1 MRNMTL
7 RNIAAVC
14 GGTYHGPEEMLDREV
29 EGVVIDSRLVKQ
41 DFLFVAIKGAR
52 VDGHTFI
59 PDVMKAGA
67 LCALTENMLADA
79 AFPYIRV
86 YSCPQALKDLAAFY
100 RRGLRVKVVG
110 ITGSVGKTST
120 KEAIAAVLGEHF
132 KVHKTAG
139 NFNNEIGLPLTI
151 FQISDDDDAAVL
163 EMGINGFGE
172 MSRLAAMAQP
182 DIAVITNIGTCHL
195 EFLHDRAGILKAK
208 TEMFDFLSEDGSA
221 VLNGDDDMLRTI
233 REVNGKRPCFF
244 GLGEENDIQALDIR
258 DMGFS
263 GTSCTI
269 RIGSEMLDV
278 IIPVPGLHMVY
289 NVLAAAAVGTVL
301 GVSPAEIKD
310 GVGHLTPV
318 EGRGRLIKT
327 SEYTVMD
334 DCYNANPMSMKSS
347 LDVLS
352 NASGRK
358 VAILGDMFELGETEH
373 DLHRE
378 VGAYAAEHG
387 VDLLLCA
394 GPLAQEIADG
404 AISAGLSDVHKYPD
418 KKSLMADLP
427 SLLMRDD
434 TILVKASHGM
444 QFEEIVS
451 VLKDEE

>member
-1 MRNMTL
+1 MRNLSL

-14 GGTYHGPEEMLDREV
+14 GGTYHGAEEMLDREV
-29 EGVVIDSRLVKQ
+29 DGVVIDSRLVKQ
-41 DFLFVAIKGAR
+41 DYLFVAMKGAR

-79 AFPYIRV
+79 SFPYIRV

-151 FQISDDDDAAVL
+151 FQISEADEAAVL
-163 EMGINGFGE
+163 EMGISDFGE
-172 MSRLAAMAQP
+172 MSRLAAVAQP

-195 EFLHDRAGILKAK
+195 EFLHDRAGILEAK
-208 TEMFDFLSEDGSA
+208 TEMFDYLSDDGIA

-233 REVNGKRPCFF
+233 KEVNGRKPLFF
-244 GLGEENDIQALDIR
+244 GTGEDCDVSASRIEDK
-258 DMGFS
+258 GFS
-263 GTSCTI
+263 GTSCTV
-269 RIGSEMLDV
+269 RIGGETIDV
-278 IIPVPGLHMVY
+278 MIPVPGRHMVY
-289 NVLAAAAVGTVL
+289 NVLAAAAVGMTL
-301 GVSPAEIKD
+301 GVSPDEIKN
-310 GVGHLTPV
+310 GISRLAAV
-318 EGRGRLIKT
+318 EGRGRLIETGKF
-327 SEYTVMD
+327 TVMD
-334 DCYNANPMSMKSS
+334 DCYNANPVSMKAS

-352 NASGRK
+352 GAAGRR
-358 VAILGDMFELGETEH
+358 VAVLGDMFELGAAEH

-378 VGAYAAEHG
+378 VGAYAAKHG
-387 VDLLLCA
+387 VDLLLCV
-394 GPLAQEIADG
+394 GPLAQETADG
-404 AISAGLSDVHKYPD
+404 AAEAGLKAVHKYPD
-418 KKSLMADLP
+418 KKALLSELS
-427 SLLMRDD
+427 SLLMPGD
-434 TILVKASHGM
+434 TVLVKASHGM

-451 VLKDEE
+451 FLKDKK